1 MSKGRLIFACGAA
14 IEANNVDGHN
24 VGERL
29 IVGTHPHQKHQ
40 LPKLDGVEQHCC
52 FRCPSTIKL
61 SGRKFYRSGWFE
73 DGTKG
78 MMMSC
83 KIVRVEKE

>member
-40 LPKLDGVEQHCC
+40 LPKLDG
-52 FRCPSTIKL
+52 
-61 SGRKFYRSGWFE
+61 
-73 DGTKG
+73 
-78 MMMSC
+78 
-83 KIVRVEKE
+83 KE